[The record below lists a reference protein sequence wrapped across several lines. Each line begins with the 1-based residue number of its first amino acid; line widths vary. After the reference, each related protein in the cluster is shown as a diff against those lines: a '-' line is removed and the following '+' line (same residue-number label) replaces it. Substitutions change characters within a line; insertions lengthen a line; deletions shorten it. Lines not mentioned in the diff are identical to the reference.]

1 METAKE
7 SERKAQRK
15 DAEGKD
21 GRRERTKVRHG
32 YVGVERKSLY
42 LLDEVTKKV

>member
-7 SERKAQRK
+7 SEWKAQRKDAEGK

-42 LLDEVTKKV
+42 L